1 MKNMIQGG
9 ADVNLPTQRG
19 GETALILAAERGLY
33 HCTKALLEANAD
45 TRLVA
50 KVISSMSLYVCMKLA
65 SMLLIY
71 VYVYVYVYILTC
83 RVIDS
88 KDLMEGN
95 QH

>member
-71 VYVYVYVYILTC
+71 VYVYVYILTC

-88 KDLMEGN
+88 KDLKEGN